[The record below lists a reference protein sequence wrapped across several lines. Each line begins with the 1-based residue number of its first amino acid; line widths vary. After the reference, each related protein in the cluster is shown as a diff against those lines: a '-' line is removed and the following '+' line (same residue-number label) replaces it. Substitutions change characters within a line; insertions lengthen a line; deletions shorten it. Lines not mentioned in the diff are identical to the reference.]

1 MFGRFGVTRW
11 VAIAFMLAVA
21 AVIPAK
27 ADVTIG
33 VLVPSSGKGAS
44 YGQQQRN
51 AINMFMEKYAD
62 LGGKAGKLKLLID
75 DTRGDNAE
83 AINLTRKLIDSD
95 QVVAIIGPEFS
106 AEAEVSFPL
115 AVRGETPMIT
125 PMAAKAG
132 IAAANRPWAFR
143 FALTTENV
151 YRPLLDV
158 WLKKKGQKNLIKSVV
173 VFMDGRDAVSS
184 FDGKKVFP
192 TLLKE
197 HGIEILDTVTFQTG
211 DIDYSAQVTRAKALN
226 PDGIVMSA
234 LYNEAAHAVSEIRKQ
249 GMDQPIVAG
258 VGVNDPRFM
267 QIGGAATEG
276 VFAASDFFAENPK
289 PSVAAWVSAYVKRYN
304 EKPSNAAGEM
314 YDTLYLMRDC
324 IRSTDVTG
332 DDVKADRIKL
342 RDCWANMKN
351 VDAPLT
357 GATTIDK
364 DGDGARI
371 PTVLEVK
378 GGNFVVVQ

>member
-1 MFGRFGVTRW
+1 MFGRFGVTRC
-11 VAIAFMLAVA
+11 VAIAFML

-234 LYNEAAHAVSEIRKQ
+234 LYNEAAHAVIEIRKQ